1 MGDNIEIID
10 SYTVILQEDQNTQT
24 QNVDIAS
31 PIQIQTIESNAQS
44 LTIETQQQ
52 IDLYMD
58 KQGTPII
65 NLKGVAQEQTLI
77 EKTEEIKDTIV
88 NTTPK
93 VDLTP
98 VAKESTLNSA
108 KAEIITAIDNAT
120 PEIDLTEVAKETTL
134 NSAKEEILTAVEKG
148 AQESTL
154 LAESAAIKQAIASAK
169 PEVDLSGVAQES
181 TLEEVKQA
189 VDGAMGTLSNKYN
202 EYDEAVSA
210 QLSMLTEDDNPTAQ
224 GQVSCLRTLVG
235 QTAGLIEQGNTLADA
250 LGKAAMAQ
258 EILKGKEELVY
269 VINAMGGHVSIGDS
283 FTTLAE
289 AIENDI
295 ELLDPRTTFTD
306 DMVYPIN
313 LATYAAQPKLLR
325 NRVKSVY
332 SEALSVPSFENSTT
346 VEKIYYPNATS
357 LYNFRYCTNLKEVYC
372 PNVTS
377 INTFTVN
384 SSPKVEVLNVLM
396 SKDAGTNQNFN
407 GATNLIDLIIGKGFE
422 SSVSFTNKSQAY
434 KPTTAY
440 SKATNSLCHD
450 DDIEKYGQT
459 FETNWHKW
467 KWCIINHFAAN
478 LTDLTGL
485 DSFTITFG
493 ATVLAQFDEEMI
505 AAFTNKNWTLA

>member
-1 MGDNIEIID
+1 MG
-10 SYTVILQEDQNTQT
+10 
-24 QNVDIAS
+24 
-31 PIQIQTIESNAQS
+31 
-44 LTIETQQQ
+44 
-52 IDLYMD
+52 
-58 KQGTPII
+58 
-65 NLKGVAQEQTLI
+65 AQEKLNELRTL
-77 EKTEEIKDTIV
+77 KKSYSDLADA
-88 NTTPK
+88 
-93 VDLTP
+93 VD
-98 VAKESTLNSA
+98 S
-108 KAEIITAIDNAT
+108 
-120 PEIDLTEVAKETTL
+120 
-134 NSAKEEILTAVEKG
+134 G

-313 LATYAAQPKLLR
+313 LATYAAQPKLLH
-325 NRVKSVY
+325 NRIKHVYSDTISIPREFLYQSKSVI
-332 SEALSVPSFENSTT
+332 SVNL
-346 VEKIYYPNATS
+346 PNATS
-357 LYNFRYCTNLKEVYC
+357 FSGSEGFYKCEKIVSIKLPKCVNVASNSFMGCLKLEELDLTSLENLTGAN
-372 PNVTS
+372 NV
-377 INTFTVN
+377 F
-384 SSPKVEVLNVLM
+384 
-396 SKDAGTNQNFN
+396 FN
-407 GATNLIDLIIGKGFE
+407 AKNLIDLTIGSAL
-422 SSVSFTNKSQAY
+422 SSNVDFNKVYYA
-434 KPTTAY
+434 PTTAY